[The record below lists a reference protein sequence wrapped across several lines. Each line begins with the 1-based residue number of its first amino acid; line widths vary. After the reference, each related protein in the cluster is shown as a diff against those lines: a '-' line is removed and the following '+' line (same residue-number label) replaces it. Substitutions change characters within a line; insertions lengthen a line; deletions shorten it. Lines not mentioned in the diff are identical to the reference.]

1 MQYTSKSQLARIST
15 ESWVAENGYC
25 LACESDRIVATRAN
39 TEARDFECSHCGHPY
54 ELKSSIRKFGNTL
67 VDGAY
72 DSMMRRLDS
81 NTVASFL
88 LLRHMPPVGVLE
100 LLVIHRSLITYDVVK
115 KRNAL
120 SSTARRAG
128 WVGCNILLSGIP
140 SEGRI
145 HLIRDGLPLPKERS
159 RTIFQ
164 ATDKLSSE
172 SIANRNWSRVV
183 LNCLHRL
190 SGSRFTLSQVYSF
203 EPELSRLFPANHNV
217 RAKIRQQ
224 LQVLRDAGIL
234 TFEGHG
240 EYQLKLAAY
249 ENEDYLYV

>member
-1 MQYTSKSQLARIST
+1 MNYTSKSQLARIST
-15 ESWVAENGYC
+15 ESWIANNGYC
-25 LACESDRIVATRAN
+25 LACESDRIVATKAN

-54 ELKSSIRKFGNTL
+54 ELKSSTKRFGKTL

-88 LLRHMPPVGVLE
+88 LLRHTPPVGVLD
-100 LLVIHRSLITYDVVK
+100 LLVIHRSLITYDVVR

-120 SSTARRAG
+120 SSTAKRAG
-128 WVGCNILLSGIP
+128 WIGCNIWLGGIP

-145 HLIRDGLPLPKERS
+145 HLIQNSLPLPKERS

-172 SIANRNWSRVV
+172 PIASRNWSRVV

-190 SGSRFTLSQVYSF
+190 PRSGFTLNQVYSF
-203 EPELSRLFPANHNV
+203 EPEFSRLFPANHNV

-224 LQVLRDAGIL
+224 LQVLRDVGIL
-234 TFEGHG
+234 TFESRG
-240 EYQLKLAAY
+240 EYQLNFADVK
-249 ENEDYLYV
+249 NEDYLHV